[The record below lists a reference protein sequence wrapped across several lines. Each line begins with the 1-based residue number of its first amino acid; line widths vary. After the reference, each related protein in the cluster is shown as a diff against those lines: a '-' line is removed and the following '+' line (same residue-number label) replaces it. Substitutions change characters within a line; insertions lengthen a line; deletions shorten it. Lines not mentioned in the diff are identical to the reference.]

1 MTAFDTAWSLLK
13 TGDFFTPI
21 DDLPIPSRAYS
32 ETIRL
37 LSVMDQKMGWQPMD
51 WSVTLKSDR
60 DLLLHLETESQN
72 NEYGQKWKEMM
83 QRTLMFYEG
92 LMAETNDMEGL
103 E

>member
-1 MTAFDTAWSLLK
+1 
-13 TGDFFTPI
+13 
-21 DDLPIPSRAYS
+21 
-32 ETIRL
+32 
-37 LSVMDQKMGWQPMD
+37 MGWQPMD

-92 LMAETNDMEGL
+92 LMAATNDMEGL